1 MELGR
6 DRLIADRL
14 TGFERDQRRPA
25 CPLGEVG
32 GNLSDLTDNGRRCL
46 RRCQEWIMNWC
57 ATPRGVVLHQEACM
71 GGGAGDFQVNMIIWK
86 VSG

>member
-25 CPLGEVG
+25 CPVGEVG

-46 RRCQEWIMNWC
+46 RRCQEWIMKRCLHHEALCCIKRRAW
-57 ATPRGVVLHQEACM
+57 VVRQA
-71 GGGAGDFQVNMIIWK
+71 F
-86 VSG
+86 S